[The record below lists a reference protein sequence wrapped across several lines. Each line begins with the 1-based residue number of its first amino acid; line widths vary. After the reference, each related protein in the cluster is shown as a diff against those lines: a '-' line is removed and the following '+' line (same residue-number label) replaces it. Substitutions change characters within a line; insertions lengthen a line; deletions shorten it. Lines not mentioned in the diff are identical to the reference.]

1 MQINKKSRTLENSTL
16 LNYAYLVLLLTQGF
30 LSQVLGIGGMFSAV
44 MVLLGLSVF
53 FAINSKYSY
62 LNLMKTTPIV
72 FWTLWVCYNFI
83 NWKLVGL
90 YNEEGSPLQF
100 ILSRFVYP
108 IVTMSIVYYEGGRN
122 MKRTT
127 LVVLVALAIYVFGG
141 LFLEGVVQPAKQAW
155 EDSERGETS
164 LGNHLPLTACIM
176 AFFSIIASVK
186 GWISK
191 PWLFGLLAVS
201 FAAIVYIATRKALMG
216 WCLIVVMSLFTGFD
230 LRKPSNFFKFLLLIG
245 IFFLGYHYV
254 MEDTYLGERIVDTH
268 EQGEESNESDVE
280 ALNFLGDR
288 AMQYYLAWEL
298 FLEHPI
304 TGIGLRNF
312 SIMADFPLV
321 LHSEYMVQLCECGI
335 IGSVLYLLFMG
346 GLIIKTVRLKR
357 SNARLFY
364 ICLGGILCML
374 FINFTAWTYQGNAY
388 FAMYGLILATYYHE
402 TKYDEPTRNKRKYI
416 LR

>member
-1 MQINKKSRTLENSTL
+1 M
-16 LNYAYLVLLLTQGF
+16 QGF
-30 LSQVLGIGGMFSAV
+30 LSQVLGIGGMSSAV

-62 LNLMKTTPIV
+62 LNLLKTTPIV
-72 FWTLWVCYNFI
+72 FWTLWVGYNFI

-108 IVTMSIVYYEGGRN
+108 IVTMSIVYYEGIKN

-127 LVVLVALAIYVFGG
+127 LVVLVALAIYVLGG

-155 EDSERGETS
+155 DESGRGETS
-164 LGNHLPLTACIM
+164 LGNRLPLFACM
-176 AFFSIIASVK
+176 LTFFSIMASAK
-186 GWISK
+186 GWINK
-191 PWLFGLLAVS
+191 KWLYILLAVS
-201 FAAIVYIATRKALMG
+201 FAAIVYVATRKALMG
-216 WCLIVVMSLFTGFD
+216 WCVIVVMSLFTGFD

-245 IFFLGYHYV
+245 VFFLAYNYV
-254 MEDTYLGERIVDTH
+254 MEDTYLGERIVYTE
-268 EQGEESNESDVE
+268 EQGEDSNESEVK

-288 AMQYYLAWEL
+288 AMQYLLAWDL

-304 TGIGLRNF
+304 TGVGLRNF
-312 SIMADFPLV
+312 SVLTNYPFV
-321 LHSEYMVQLCECGI
+321 LHTEYMVQLCECGI

-346 GLIIKTVRLKR
+346 GLVVTVFRLKK
-357 SNARLFY
+357 SNGRLFY

-374 FINFTAWTYQGNAY
+374 FLNFTAWTYQGNHY
-388 FAMYGLILATYYHE
+388 FAMYGLILATCYHE
-402 TKYDEPTRNKRKYI
+402 TKYDKPIRNKHKFF
-416 LR
+416 